1 MQEFKKRLVEFARAQ
16 YNMGQT
22 RFEEKCGIHPGTI
35 SAIKSNGPTASV
47 ITKIAIA
54 CPELNLNWLF
64 RGTGEMTVGEKQNE
78 AETEFRTSLNEIPE
92 KTELIMAYLHSALKV
107 ALKEACNEIL
117 TTKQ

>member
-64 RGTGEMTVGEKQNE
+64 RGTGEMTVGERPSM
-78 AETEFRTSLNEIPE
+78 EFRTSLNEIPE
-92 KTELIMAYLHSALKV
+92 QTELVMCCCSLFSQSVVSSSL
-107 ALKEACNEIL
+107 
-117 TTKQ
+117 